1 MEHEMGWESLDEEFI
16 LRIAQVV
23 VTEQLA
29 TIARPATAILL
40 KLVCANEKNTTDQ
53 ITITCYGYPTIH
65 QIIQKEPSFITTLV
79 NRLLSPEYLLSITSL
94 SLLIAMLKYVTPDYQ
109 SELSN
114 MYDQTN
120 LKKNILVKYP
130 KCVPFLFN

>member
-1 MEHEMGWESLDEEFI
+1 MEHETGWESLDEEFI

-53 ITITCYGYPTIH
+53 IAITCYGYPTIH
-65 QIIQKEPSFITTLV
+65 QIIQKEPQFISTLV
-79 NRLLSPEYLLSITSL
+79 NRLLSPEYLLSITSI
-94 SLLIAMLKYVTPDYQ
+94 SLLIAMLKYVTPEYQ

-114 MYDQTN
+114 MYDHTN
-120 LKKNILVKYP
+120 LKKNILASI
-130 KCVPFLFN
+130 